1 VLYLGIRNDEKI
13 MNTKSLKTKWVNSV
27 DVMFKNRN
35 LHPNQHNTVILKTFY
50 TTFLKDGFWE
60 HVEYG
65 DGFEMIDILCDNEN
79 LPEIPTKNIR
89 TTIYDIVPELK
100 NNGTFNAIAAR
111 LTNVRMKGVGV
122 AEILFHLLY
131 KDSKFHS
138 KKDLVV
144 GKLIGEIKKYEEGCL
159 KSISTNRFLQTD
171 KSSEKYF
178 DNHDFFFSHGKARIK
193 ENIRWWTNNGSEDKV
208 RGYLSEVYPMLD
220 NDQLDIWVDIFLNNI
235 GTPKRLNQLL
245 GKEIYKLYQKI
256 DTFDF
261 LVLAKPS
268 ENLDVIFIL
277 DVDDEDFIRKNVN
290 FRVMGRRGD
299 DSNAVGD
306 GYAKI
311 NGVNIK

>member
-1 VLYLGIRNDEKI
+1 
-13 MNTKSLKTKWVNSV
+13 
-27 DVMFKNRN
+27 
-35 LHPNQHNTVILKTFY
+35 
-50 TTFLKDGFWE
+50 
-60 HVEYG
+60 
-65 DGFEMIDILCDNEN
+65 
-79 LPEIPTKNIR
+79 
-89 TTIYDIVPELK
+89 
-100 NNGTFNAIAAR
+100 
-111 LTNVRMKGVGV
+111 
-122 AEILFHLLY
+122 
-131 KDSKFHS
+131 
-138 KKDLVV
+138 
-144 GKLIGEIKKYEEGCL
+144 
-159 KSISTNRFLQTD
+159 
-171 KSSEKYF
+171 
-178 DNHDFFFSHGKARIK
+178 
-193 ENIRWWTNNGSEDKV
+193 
-208 RGYLSEVYPMLD
+208 MLD